1 MSLLLESKALLGQT
15 QLLMDLNLVDG
26 GQFGQRYILS
36 KRRQLGQ
43 CREVAIQRGSTR
55 KHGYGSGRQPH
66 NPLLLSSP

>member
-36 KRRQLGQ
+36 ERRQLGQ

-55 KHGYGSGRQPH
+55 KMDTVQVASPTV
-66 NPLLLSSP
+66 LLLSSP